1 MPSKPQ
7 LGSLAVQT
15 PSSRPQV
22 VNVSP
27 STCHDLSLFKEILR
41 EYRKLDDT
49 ITMRLNRANAAMRD
63 QERAQDGLGGENAQ
77 NQACAYIWRELVGNW
92 KRRTQLVEYCAN
104 VIDEDL
110 KEKQR
115 VIHGQSNDP
124 TSRRKTQAAI
134 FANEVKRNQI
144 HNELTVEDIIRKRSV
159 DAFRSRCQYF
169 VPPLTDVEARTM
181 WDSGQ

>member
-63 QERAQDGLGGENAQ
+63 QERTQDGLGGENVQ
-77 NQACAYIWRELVGNW
+77 NQACAYLWRELVGNW
-92 KRRTQLVEYCAN
+92 RRRTQLVEYCAN
-104 VIDEDL
+104 VVDEDL
-110 KEKQR
+110 KEKRNVSQ
-115 VIHGQSNDP
+115 GQSNDP
-124 TSRRKTQAAI
+124 ISWRKTQVAI
-134 FANEVKRNQI
+134 LVNQVKRNQL
-144 HNELTVEDIIRKRSV
+144 HNELTVEAIIRKRSV
-159 DAFRSRCQYF
+159 DAFRSRCRYF
-169 VPPLTDVEARTM
+169 VPPLTDAEARTM
-181 WDSGQ
+181 WNSGQ